1 MEKHMDLK
9 TSTCLAF
16 ENSTDSATVVTGEVR
31 TLVVGWLVMV
41 AKGPLILTVKERN
54 AREAYEKAIAQ
65 DSTASIQKMTVHVE
79 RFRELG
85 RNLFKPLPANVT
97 NVMEYRNKVIK
108 EWHNTVSNIKG
119 SNPEIVW
126 NRVAKRNGIE
136 GVSASE
142 FNQWVLDHMKY
153 TLKVL

>member
-1 MEKHMDLK
+1 MDQK
-9 TSTCLAF
+9 TLTCLAS
-16 ENSTDSATVVTGEVR
+16 EDSVTAVTGEVR
-31 TLVVGWLVMV
+31 TLVVGWLVQWK
-41 AKGPLILTVKERN
+41 KGPLILTVKEAN
-54 AREAYEKAIAQ
+54 AKEAYNKASAQ
-65 DSTASIQKMTVHVE
+65 DPTASIQKLTVHVE
-79 RFRELG
+79 RFKELG
-85 RNLFKPLPANVT
+85 RNLFKPLPT
-97 NVMEYRNKVIK
+97 NITDVVAFRNKIIK
-108 EWHNTVSNIKG
+108 EWHDSVSNIKG

>member
-1 MEKHMDLK
+1 
-9 TSTCLAF
+9 
-16 ENSTDSATVVTGEVR
+16 
-31 TLVVGWLVMV
+31 
-41 AKGPLILTVKERN
+41 LTVKERK
-54 AREAYEKAIAQ
+54 ARDAYETAITQ
-65 DSTASIQKMTVHVE
+65 DSTATIQKMTVHVE

-85 RNLFKPLPANVT
+85 RNLFKPLPTNVT
-97 NVMEYRNKVIK
+97 NVMDYRNKVIK
-108 EWHNTVSNIKG
+108 EWHNTVSSIKG

-126 NRVAKRNGIE
+126 NRVAKRNGVE